1 MDAAEMLRLFE
12 SHREAKAAPDIDAI
26 LETFVS
32 DCFLETVPLGF
43 EVRARTRSGR
53 HIEAQ
58 FFTGVPRSGSRRRAD
73 GGRRRRH
80 RRLGHVAQ
88 NDFHTTHP
96 PLGGRPGLTSPDRPG
111 LRHREQP
118 HSLGGRRAPLT
129 RALSAPPTVRNP
141 FVQAKPGGRGSG
153 IAPYPSPLNRAQSL
167 CSSQIRPRTGNSLL
181 GLGNRRDAVSTC
193 STRGPGGRP
202 RPGPESRRQCAEP
215 ARLIKRAPRL
225 SS

>member
-129 RALSAPPTVRNP
+129 RALSAPPTVRNHLFKP
-141 FVQAKPGGRGSG
+141 NQAEGARVSRPIRAPSTGRNPCVQARSGRGRATPFWAWVTDVMRCPLARLG
-153 IAPYPSPLNRAQSL
+153 ALGADPGLVLNRADNA
-167 CSSQIRPRTGNSLL
+167 P
-181 GLGNRRDAVSTC
+181 NRR
-193 STRGPGGRP
+193 G
-202 RPGPESRRQCAEP
+202 
-215 ARLIKRAPRL
+215 
-225 SS
+225 